1 MSVGRRQRP
10 ASAQAAEMQAAVQQ
24 LLTAHA
30 FYSPLELLLATNRLG
45 YDDYQAWRRGEHAA
59 LDELFSEGTS
69 GVQTLIEQADS
80 WARDLGLEQGRVPLL
95 GTDAHAGAELRASAN
110 PRLDDLLHAEYRRD
124 VDHEQ
129 PDLFLDGA
137 EMEAQNALIDVL
149 TMRDLASVRVRLRAL
164 TSLDPS
170 HWSVVHA
177 EALIEVLEAPP
188 PEGPEEA
195 LSRLGI
201 LEHRWLPAA
210 AALLRAGARDFLTPC
225 WRNIGRALENAPFD
239 PGEPKN
245 HASWAYLNG
254 LDWEGV
260 RRTVLDASD
269 WKSAPAL
276 QIRLAEAEWRL
287 RDRRAALGVWFALCW
302 QAPAHFRD
310 CIEAADFPDS
320 ALKNAW
326 GLAQNQD
333 FDLPITPPWF
343 PAWMV
348 VEEPG
353 IARGAVPCGG
363 DTDPQRTFDHL
374 LALRGGLTDR
384 EDRDHRRALRGLHP
398 ELLGR
403 YLGTLGD

>member
-1 MSVGRRQRP
+1 
-10 ASAQAAEMQAAVQQ
+10 MQAAVQQ
-24 LLTAHA
+24 LLTTHA

-170 HWSVVHA
+170 HWSVAHA

-254 LDWEGV
+254 LDWDGV
-260 RRTVLDASD
+260 RRSVLDAPD

-363 DTDPQRTFDHL
+363 DTDPQRAFDFL

>member
-1 MSVGRRQRP
+1 
-10 ASAQAAEMQAAVQQ
+10 MQAAVQQ

-254 LDWEGV
+254 LDWDGV
-260 RRTVLDASD
+260 RRTVLDAPD

>member
-1 MSVGRRQRP
+1 
-10 ASAQAAEMQAAVQQ
+10 MQAAVQQ

>member
-1 MSVGRRQRP
+1 
-10 ASAQAAEMQAAVQQ
+10 MQAAVQQ

-260 RRTVLDASD
+260 RRTVLDAPD

-326 GLAQNQD
+326 GLAQDQD

>member
-1 MSVGRRQRP
+1 
-10 ASAQAAEMQAAVQQ
+10 MQAAVQQ

-254 LDWEGV
+254 LDWDGV

>member
-1 MSVGRRQRP
+1 
-10 ASAQAAEMQAAVQQ
+10 MQAAVQQ

-260 RRTVLDASD
+260 RRTVLDAPD

>member
-1 MSVGRRQRP
+1 
-10 ASAQAAEMQAAVQQ
+10 MQAAVQQ

-320 ALKNAW
+320 SLKNAW